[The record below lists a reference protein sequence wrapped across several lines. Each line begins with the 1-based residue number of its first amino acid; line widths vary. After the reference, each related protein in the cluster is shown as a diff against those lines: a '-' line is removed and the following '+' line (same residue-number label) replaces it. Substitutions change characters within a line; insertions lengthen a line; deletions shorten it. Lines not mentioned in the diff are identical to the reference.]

1 MISGPASAL
10 LVSSPTRNN
19 NNNERVGDGRQDRYG
34 NDGQMFRQRLLPMAI
49 FDRRASTAGD
59 PGLGRDA
66 AAVWSPRPDW
76 PSEIQCALQFIG
88 EGECKQ

>member
-1 MISGPASAL
+1 VISGAPSAL
-10 LVSSPTRNN
+10 LVSSPTRN

-34 NDGQMFRQRLLPMAI
+34 NDGQMFRQPAFADGYVRP
-49 FDRRASTAGD
+49 AGD
-59 PGLGRDA
+59 PGFGRDA
-66 AAVWSPRPDW
+66 AAVSSPGPDR